1 LPDPYASAI
10 LGVKSQGDVYLMD
23 TKRCVLED
31 RNCNDCGECLFC
43 DLNPIKVCDNCGECI
58 ATDADYL
65 AIAIDA
71 IILPGKGP
79 GNKPGSNK
87 KDKDPDK
94 DKK

>member
-1 LPDPYASAI
+1 M
-10 LGVKSQGDVYLMD
+10 DV
-23 TKRCVLED
+23 KRCVLED

-71 IILPGKGP
+71 IILP
-79 GNKPGSNK
+79 
-87 KDKDPDK
+87 DKDTADNETEDPK
-94 DKK
+94 